1 MTFTILTVCTGNICR
16 SPLAEQ
22 LLRARLGDG
31 FRVHSAGV
39 GAMTGWPMDP
49 DAADQ
54 SRAHGGNPEGF
65 AARQLTAALVEES
78 DLILTA
84 TRSHRDEVVRR
95 FPKAMRRT
103 FSLAEFAAIGQGD
116 VALAAAR
123 RSTVRLTR
131 GDDVVD
137 PYGLPVTV
145 HAASAAQ
152 TDAFV
157 TAIIGL
163 LRPA

>member
-1 MTFTILTVCTGNICR
+1 MTTTILTVCTGNICR

-54 SRAHGGNPEGF
+54 SRAYGGDPDGF
-65 AARQLTAALVEES
+65 TARQLTAAIVDES

-103 FSLAEFAAIGQGD
+103 FSLAEFAALDEPD
-116 VALAAAR
+116 VATAAAR
-123 RSTVRLTR
+123 RSTVRLSR

-137 PYGLPVTV
+137 PYGLQESV

-157 TAIIGL
+157 TTIVDL